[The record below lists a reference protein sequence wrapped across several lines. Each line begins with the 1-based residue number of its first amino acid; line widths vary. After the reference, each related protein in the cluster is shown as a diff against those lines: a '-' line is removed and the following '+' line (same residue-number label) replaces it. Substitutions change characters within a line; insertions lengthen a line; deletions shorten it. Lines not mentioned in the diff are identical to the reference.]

1 VQALQTK
8 LSEYQ
13 QKIAVALKIDNDKN
27 EAIEEMAIEKAK
39 FINTLQKYEQQIIQL
54 QKQIHFETTAN
65 QNGLLQS
72 KLAEALAINEKLQE
86 KNHYLEQKMESNIM

>member
-27 EAIEEMAIEKAK
+27 EAVEEMANRKG
-39 FINTLQKYEQQIIQL
+39 
-54 QKQIHFETTAN
+54 QIHKHIAEIGTTN
-65 QNGLLQS
+65 STTYS
-72 KLAEALAINEKLQE
+72 KAT
-86 KNHYLEQKMESNIM
+86 SS